1 MLEAS
6 EIDLQQFRP
15 NCGLNVGSRFLTLS
29 QSQDVELGR
38 CQVATTR
45 RRATPNKNII
55 TVRGVLKVA
64 FSGRVHGILL
74 GPMSSLSWPVFLWV

>member
-15 NCGLNVGSRFLTLS
+15 NCGLNVGPRFFTLS
-29 QSQDVELGR
+29 QSQDVELER
-38 CQVATTR
+38 CQVATAR

-55 TVRGVLKVA
+55 TVGGVLKVA

-74 GPMSSLSWPVFLWV
+74 GPMCSLSWSLFLCV